1 MVYQQDTAKSKTKGE
16 NLMPVFEK
24 GEKGPH
30 EARIDQKQTSPPKP
44 YTEATLL
51 RAMETAGRQVDD
63 EEARELMKDNGI
75 GRPSTRANIIE
86 TLFRRRY
93 IERSGKSIIATH
105 TGIDLIQ
112 IIDNETLKSPELTGD
127 WERKLRLIEK
137 GEYQP
142 AQFKQ
147 ELIEMV
153 VNLTNEVLFNT
164 GKKPFEF
171 WMTPKKKRR
180 QTSQKRKEPKL
191 SKLKSLL

>member
-1 MVYQQDTAKSKTKGE
+1 MVYQKDDSKSKSKEE

-93 IERSGKSIIATH
+93 IERSGKSIVATH

-112 IIDNETLKSPELTGD
+112 VIDNETLKSPELTGD

-153 VNLTNEVLFNT
+153 VDLTNEVLFNT
-164 GKKPFEF
+164 EKKVIRILDDTKEEEKKDRSEERRVGKE
-171 WMTPKKKRR
+171 
-180 QTSQKRKEPKL
+180 
-191 SKLKSLL
+191 